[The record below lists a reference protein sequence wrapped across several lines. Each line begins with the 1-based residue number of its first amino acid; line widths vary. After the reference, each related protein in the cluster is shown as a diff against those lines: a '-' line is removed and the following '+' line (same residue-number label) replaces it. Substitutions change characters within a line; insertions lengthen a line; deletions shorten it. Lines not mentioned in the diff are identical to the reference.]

1 MLLFLFFRKD
11 KKVMTLEELELKLD
25 DVLAEPDA
33 DIRSTKIAD
42 LKLAMRDYKAE
53 RDETELNKDSEIE
66 ALREDVKSRDETIET
81 LKESNSALAQRYGKI
96 ALENRDLENED
107 GDDEENDID
116 DLIKKF

>member
-1 MLLFLFFRKD
+1 
-11 KKVMTLEELELKLD
+11 MTLEELEAKLD
-25 DVLAEPDA
+25 EVLAESDA

-42 LKLAMRDYKAE
+42 LKLAMRDYKSE

-66 ALREDVKSRDETIET
+66 ALKEDVKSRDETIDT

-96 ALENRDLENED
+96 ALENRELDEKD
-107 GDDEENDID
+107 DDEENEID

>member
-1 MLLFLFFRKD
+1 
-11 KKVMTLEELELKLD
+11 MTLEELEAKLD
-25 DVLAEPDA
+25 EVLAESDA

-42 LKLAMRDYKAE
+42 LKLAMRDYKSE

-66 ALREDVKSRDETIET
+66 ALKEDVKSRDETIDA

-96 ALENRDLENED
+96 ALENRELDDKEDEEENE
-107 GDDEENDID
+107 ID

>member
-1 MLLFLFFRKD
+1 
-11 KKVMTLEELELKLD
+11 MTLEELEAKLD
-25 DVLAEPDA
+25 EVLAESDV

-42 LKLAMRDYKAE
+42 LKLAMRDYKSE

-66 ALREDVKSRDETIET
+66 ALKEDVKSRDETIDA

-96 ALENRDLENED
+96 ALENRELDEKD
-107 GDDEENDID
+107 DDEENEID

>member
-1 MLLFLFFRKD
+1 
-11 KKVMTLEELELKLD
+11 MTLEELEAKLD
-25 DVLAEPDA
+25 EVLAESDA

-42 LKLAMRDYKAE
+42 LKLAMRDYKSE

-66 ALREDVKSRDETIET
+66 ALKEDVKSRDKTIDE

-96 ALENRDLENED
+96 ALENRELDKKD
-107 GDDEENDID
+107 DDEENEID

>member
-1 MLLFLFFRKD
+1 
-11 KKVMTLEELELKLD
+11 MTLEELELKLD

-42 LKLAMRDYKAE
+42 LKLAMRDYKSE

-66 ALREDVKSRDETIET
+66 ALKEDVKSRDETIAS

-96 ALENRDLENED
+96 ALENKELDEKD
-107 GDDEENDID
+107 DDEENDID